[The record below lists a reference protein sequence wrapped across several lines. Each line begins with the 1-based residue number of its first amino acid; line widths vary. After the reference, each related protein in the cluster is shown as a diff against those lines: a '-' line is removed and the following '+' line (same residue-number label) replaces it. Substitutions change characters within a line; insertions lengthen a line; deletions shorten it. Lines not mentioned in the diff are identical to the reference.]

1 MGIDANRIEY
11 SNRDLWRLIIPL
23 VVEQLLTILVGMVDA
38 IMVSQ
43 VGEAA
48 ISAVSLVDM
57 VNVLLTHA
65 FTALGT
71 GGAVIAGQYLGRR
84 DGPQARHAGSQ
95 LLVFMVEV
103 SFLITAFC
111 YLGKGLILGGL
122 FGQVEPDVAAYADT
136 YYMIVESSIPFV
148 AIYSAGAALFRVMG
162 SSKVSMWVSTLMNI
176 INVIGNAILIFGFG
190 MGVEGVAIPT
200 LVSRMIAAGLMIV
213 LLRRPDLPLR
223 LEGLTLR
230 LDGLM
235 VRQILRFGVVN
246 GLENSLFHL
255 GRVLLLSTVSTLGT
269 AAVAANAIGNTV
281 TGFQHVAGTAV
292 GLALVTVTSHCV
304 GAKEFERSRYYTKK
318 LLKYTYIL
326 LWICVGISWLA
337 MPLILRCYNV
347 SDEARATA
355 RQIIW
360 LYGAFCVTIW
370 PNAFVLPQALRAA
383 GDTRFV
389 MTVAMAAMWIL
400 RVGMG
405 VVLVKVFH
413 FGVLSIWFAMFA
425 DWVVRNAF
433 FIPRFR
439 SRKWES
445 KGVK

>member
-1 MGIDANRIEY
+1 M
-11 SNRDLWRLIIPL
+11 
-23 VVEQLLTILVGMVDA
+23 
-38 IMVSQ
+38 
-43 VGEAA
+43 
-48 ISAVSLVDM
+48 
-57 VNVLLTHA
+57 
-65 FTALGT
+65 
-71 GGAVIAGQYLGRR
+71 IAGQYLGRR